1 MTAVQFLWP
10 ECFESLIIDELLF
23 VVIQKNLNLANFYV
37 HDIQIW
43 KLVES

>member
-10 ECFESLIIDELLF
+10 ESFESLIIDELLF
-23 VVIQKNLNLANFYV
+23 VVIQKNLNLANFCV